1 MEIRLKNIS
10 DEYKSKII
18 SYLENDGYNEA
29 YIAHF
34 LANADTQ
41 PDPVKYINL
50 KFPDAGLKAE

>member
-10 DEYKSKII
+10 DDLKNKII
-18 SYLENDGYNEA
+18 SYLESDGYNEA

-41 PDPVKYINL
+41 PDPIKYINL
-50 KFPDAGLKAE
+50 KFPDAELKAD